1 MSEYSIVNTIPKVNE
16 PLIVLSLLEKYH
28 GDIYTDID
36 EQIQMFLDMLYK
48 YYDGEIDIETAIK
61 VVDVNNREIVCKSIM
76 NTLDNWHKIK

>member
-1 MSEYSIVNTIPKVNE
+1 MSEYSIVYTIPKVNE
-16 PLIVLSLLEKYH
+16 PLIVLSSLEKYY
-28 GDIYTDID
+28 GDVCNDID

-76 NTLDNWHKIK
+76 STLNNWQK